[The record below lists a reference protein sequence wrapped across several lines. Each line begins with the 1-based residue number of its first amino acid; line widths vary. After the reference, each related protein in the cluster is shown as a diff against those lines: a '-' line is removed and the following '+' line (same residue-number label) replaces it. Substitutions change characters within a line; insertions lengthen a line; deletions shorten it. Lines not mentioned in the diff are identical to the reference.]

1 MGFPLYIPSVN
12 GAEKRA
18 ERRSTMALSP
28 EIGRPESG
36 PGKAQPKLVRESTVK
51 ALGKT
56 AIKGANKK

>member
-1 MGFPLYIPSVN
+1 
-12 GAEKRA
+12 
-18 ERRSTMALSP
+18 MALSP